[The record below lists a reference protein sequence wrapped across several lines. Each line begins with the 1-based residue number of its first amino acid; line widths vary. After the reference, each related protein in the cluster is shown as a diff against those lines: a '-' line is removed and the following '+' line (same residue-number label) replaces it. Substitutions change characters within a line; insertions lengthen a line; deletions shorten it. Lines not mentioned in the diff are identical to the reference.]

1 MSTEPDDLAIP
12 PGASTGRAVDRLINF
27 SDAVVAVAITLLVL
41 PIIDLRP
48 GDGQTFAQLV
58 AENAAQL
65 GVFIFTFLLVSLMW
79 RVHNRVL
86 NGIRAYDST
95 VFWVN
100 TLWLTSIALLPWLS
114 AQLGD
119 SGWDTDTPD
128 GTIGCAFW
136 GTLGVTS
143 LLTAAMSLYLR
154 HHPALLQ
161 PAERRDPSEGG
172 IGRLRGLIFGAYFM
186 ASAVLCLF
194 WPEWSHYAGI
204 VIIPLSIWVRPAR

>member
-1 MSTEPDDLAIP
+1 MSDASNDVAIP

-41 PIIDLRP
+41 PIVDVHP
-48 GDGQTFAQLV
+48 SPGQTFAQVV
-58 AENAAQL
+58 ADNSAQL
-65 GVFIFTFLLVSLMW
+65 GVFFFTFLLVAIMW

-86 NGIRAYDST
+86 NGIRAYDGA
-95 VFWVN
+95 VFWLN
-100 TLWLTSIALLPWLS
+100 TLWLATIALLPWLS

-119 SGWDTDTPD
+119 TGWDTATPD
-128 GTIGCAFW
+128 GTIGFAFW
-136 GTLGVTS
+136 GTLGVAS
-143 LLTAAMSLYLR
+143 VLTAGMFRYLQ
-154 HHPALLQ
+154 HHPALLE
-161 PAERRDPSEGG
+161 PSERRDPSEGG